1 MAGQQRV
8 GEQRRDDLGNWFP
21 EYKKFGKGQNVG
33 DSGIA
38 VPTDG
43 QGSGVHPMGHRGTLW
58 LIKAPAWADAYD
70 VTFYRR
76 VRTEP
81 SEDQVD
87 FWLAD
92 ETVSV
97 SSSGE
102 SLMYV
107 QASFGDELTL
117 SIDGITGTADD
128 STFSVLYKFTND
140 VVA

>member
-1 MAGQQRV
+1 MAAQQRT
-8 GEQRRDDLGNWFP
+8 GEQRRDNLGNWFP
-21 EYKKFGKGQNVG
+21 DYKKFGKGQGVT
-33 DSGIA
+33 DAGIA
-38 VPTDG
+38 APTDG
-43 QGSGVHPMGHRGTLW
+43 QGSGVNPEGNRGTLW
-58 LIKAPAWADAYD
+58 LIRAPAWADTYD

-76 VRTEP
+76 VRTAP

-97 SSSGE
+97 TTSGE

-107 QASFGDELTL
+107 QGSFGDELTL
-117 SIDGITGTADD
+117 SIDGITGTPDD
-128 STFSVLYKFTND
+128 TTFTVLYKFTND